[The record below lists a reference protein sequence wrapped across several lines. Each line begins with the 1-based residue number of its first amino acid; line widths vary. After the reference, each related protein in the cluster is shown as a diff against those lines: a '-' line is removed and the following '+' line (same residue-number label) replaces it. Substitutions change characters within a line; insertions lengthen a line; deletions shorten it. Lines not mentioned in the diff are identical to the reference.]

1 MLLHSV
7 VSLLGLASVVFGQGG
22 ACGSQAKGALCPDK
36 QCCGQYGYCGT
47 TAEYCLTSKRC
58 QSQCIND
65 GPPPPP
71 AGPKAPSID
80 TSKLFKP
87 PAGTFDNLKLVGYF
101 SNWAQYRGLD
111 PSTPAC
117 HNDSVFLPEN
127 INPYLY
133 THINYAFVFMAE
145 NFTIIPHEYDDED
158 LSLRMNRWIKK
169 LNPSC
174 TTSYSVGGCGW
185 LRASQYTGGI
195 DYTPFFSRMAS
206 TAANR
211 KVFINSAIAWAR
223 KLEFDGID
231 IDWEFVGNPER
242 GGSSADRAN
251 FNSLV
256 QELRAAAKTEA
267 ASSGKKELILTMAAP
282 AGPDD
287 IARIDPKTIAGSI
300 DWFNLMT
307 YDFYGNW
314 DAVVEN
320 QAPIVDQRLSNWSFT
335 SAINIYLGLGVPSR
349 QLVAGL
355 PLYGRVW
362 TLTDLT
368 QTTPGSPG
376 AAGIAGRCTAQKG
389 YLSYFEIQEI
399 LNSQNGRGV
408 NFVPGNGYYLTF
420 DDQWV
425 GYDDEFSFVAK
436 MDIIFKKNLGGA
448 MLWAVDQDTKDFNL
462 TKTLLTTF
470 RACPSDGDWPATL
483 AGQGAEIDCPTAPG
497 FTQTRN
503 CGNDGKWGVASNMD
517 CIVNGASQAQFLVAK
532 DVCIQGQ

>member
-1 MLLHSV
+1 MLLKTV
-7 VSLLGLASVVFGQGG
+7 GSLIGLASAVLAQGG
-22 ACGSQAKGALCPDK
+22 MCGSQAKGALCPDK

-47 TAEYCLTSKRC
+47 TKEYCLTSQRC
-58 QSQCIND
+58 QSRCIND

-87 PAGTFDNLKLVGYF
+87 PAGTFDNKKLVGYF

-117 HNDSVFLPEN
+117 HNDSSFLPEH

-133 THINYAFVFMAE
+133 THVNYAFVFMAD
-145 NFTIIPHEYDDED
+145 NYTIIPHEYDDED

-174 TTSYSVGGCGW
+174 TTSYS
-185 LRASQYTGGI
+185 YTGGI

-206 TAANR
+206 TSANR
-211 KVFINSAIAWAR
+211 KVFIDSAIAWAR

-231 IDWEFVGNPER
+231 IASLPGIGN
-242 GGSSADRAN
+242 SSETQ
-251 FNSLV
+251 V
-256 QELRAAAKTEA
+256 QEMRAATRADASKT
-267 ASSGKKELILTMAAP
+267 GKKELLITMAAP
-282 AGPDD
+282 AGPDHV
-287 IARIDPKTIAGSI
+287 AAIDPKTIAASI

-314 DAVVEN
+314 DTTVQN
-320 QAPIVDQRLSNWSFT
+320 QAPIVDQEQRSKWSF
-335 SAINIYLGLGVPSR
+335 SAAIDIYLGLGVPAK
-349 QLVAGL
+349 QLIAGL

-362 TLTDLT
+362 TLTDLSK
-368 QTTPGSPG
+368 TTPGSPG
-376 AAGIAGRCTAQKG
+376 GPGIAGRCTAQKG
-389 YLSYFEIQEI
+389 YLSYSEIKEI
-399 LNSQNGRGV
+399 ADSQNGRGI
-408 NFVPGNGYYLTF
+408 NFVPDNGYYMTF

-436 MDIIFKKNLGGA
+436 MDIIAKKGLGGA
-448 MLWAVDQDTKDFNL
+448 MLWAIDQDTKDFNL

-470 RACPSDGDWPATL
+470 RSCPSDNEWPASL
-483 AGQGAEIDCPTAPG
+483 AGTSAEVECPNAPG
-497 FTQTRN
+497 YSETRN
-503 CGNDGKWGVASNMD
+503 CGDDGKWGAPSNMD
-517 CIVNGASQAQFLVAK
+517 CVVNGASQAQFLVAK

>member
-1 MLLHSV
+1 MLLNAV
-7 VSLLGLASVVFGQGG
+7 CSLLGLASVGLAQGG
-22 ACGSQAKGALCPDK
+22 MCGSQAKGALCP
-36 QCCGQYGYCGT
+36 GT
-47 TAEYCLTSKRC
+47 
-58 QSQCIND
+58 QIND

-87 PAGTFDNLKLVGYF
+87 PAGTFDNKKLVGYF

-117 HNDSVFLPEN
+117 HNDSSFLPEH

-133 THINYAFVFMAE
+133 THVNYAFVFMAE
-145 NFTIIPHEYDDED
+145 NFTVIPHEYDDED

-174 TTSYSVGGCGW
+174 TTSYS
-185 LRASQYTGGI
+185 YTGGI

-211 KVFINSAIAWAR
+211 KVFIDSAIAWAR

-231 IDWEFVGNPER
+231 IDWEFVGDPVR
-242 GGSSADRAN
+242 GGSSSDKGN

-256 QELRAAAKTEA
+256 QELRAAAHTEA

-282 AGPDD
+282 AGPDH
-287 IARIDPKTIAGSI
+287 ISAIDPKTIAKSI

-314 DAVVEN
+314 DTVVEN
-320 QAPIVDQRLSNWSFT
+320 QAPINDQRLANWSF
-335 SAINIYLGLGVPSR
+335 SAAIDIYLGLGVPSN

-376 AAGIAGRCTAQKG
+376 GPGIAGRCTAQKG
-389 YLSYFEIQEI
+389 YLSYAEIQEI
-399 LNSQNGRGV
+399 AASQGNRGI
-408 NFVPGNGYYLTF
+408 NFVLGDGYYLTF

-436 MDIIFKKNLGGA
+436 MDIISKKNLGGA
-448 MLWAVDQDTKDFNL
+448 M
-462 TKTLLTTF
+462 
-470 RACPSDGDWPATL
+470 
-483 AGQGAEIDCPTAPG
+483 
-497 FTQTRN
+497 
-503 CGNDGKWGVASNMD
+503 
-517 CIVNGASQAQFLVAK
+517 
-532 DVCIQGQ
+532 